1 MVFLKMHDVLVHS
14 VPFAKRWKTRGLLN
28 EQSWEAIH
36 RVMHRD
42 EKDFA
47 QFKKQESR
55 KALAQVK
62 HQNVLALIDKD

>member
-1 MVFLKMHDVLVHS
+1 MHDVLVHF
-14 VPFAKRWKTRGLLN
+14 VPFVKRWRTRGLLN

-36 RVMHRD
+36 QVMHRD
-42 EKDFA
+42 EKDFT
-47 QFKKQESR
+47 QFNKQESR